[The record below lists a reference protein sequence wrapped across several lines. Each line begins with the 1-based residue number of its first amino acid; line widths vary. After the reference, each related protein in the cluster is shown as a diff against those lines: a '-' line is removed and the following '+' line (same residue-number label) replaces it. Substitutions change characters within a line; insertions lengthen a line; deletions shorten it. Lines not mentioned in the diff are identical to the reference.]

1 MPEIKANESLLQC
14 YADICEQLLDQYNSK
29 NTAYGNNM
37 SKNFRKYGEV
47 VYALRISDKLG
58 RLKTLREN
66 HDISRGD
73 ESILDTIGDA
83 ITYCLMCSGDIAAKA
98 AIADKDSIMN
108 MTFTR
113 ELFCDL
119 IQNPFIVQE
128 VIASIDGHIND
139 YTEWLDCSY
148 ENGTMGVGCYRLA
161 MMLLHEYVRES
172 NMIAKAENRIHG

>member
-58 RLKTLREN
+58 RLQTLREN
-66 HDISRGD
+66 HDISCGN

-98 AIADKDSIMN
+98 AVADKDSIMN

-128 VIASIDGHIND
+128 VIENIDPRFDFMEH
-139 YTEWLDCSY
+139 LDRAY
-148 ENGTMGVGCYRLA
+148 ENDNMGTGCYQLA
-161 MMLLHEYVRES
+161 MLLLHEYVRES
-172 NMIAKAENRIHG
+172 NMIEKSKNKIHG

>member
-1 MPEIKANESLLQC
+1 MSNIEINESLLQC
-14 YADICEQLLDQYNSK
+14 YADICEHLLNQYYSK

-58 RLKTLREN
+58 RLNTLREN

-73 ESILDTIGDA
+73 ESILDTIGDG
-83 ITYCLMCSGDIAAKA
+83 ITYCLMCAGDIAAKA

-119 IQNPFIVQE
+119 IQNPFVVQE
-128 VIASIDGHIND
+128 VISEIDAPYNLM
-139 YTEWLDCSY
+139 ELLDKAY
-148 ENGTMGVGCYRLA
+148 ENDNMGRGCYQIA
-161 MMLLHEYVRES
+161 MLLLHEYVRES
-172 NMIAKAENRIHG
+172 NMIEKAKNRIHG